1 MYELIVILVVAVILI
16 YIIWKFSRPKSVD
29 YGIEVVAAKDAKKNL
44 NFDTTLEENYEE
56 SQSND
61 QAGPVSR
68 KTIDKLTGEM
78 EQECIERIYKN
89 PKDIN
94 AYIKLSVY
102 YIQRKKWI
110 DAKEVL
116 LEAVKIE
123 PDNDKVQNNLG
134 VIFFHQKTYN
144 NAIRSFEKAIAKN
157 DKVAHRF
164 VNIALAYAA
173 IGENARAAEYFSKAI
188 TLDPEQKQYQELLSE
203 VKSLLV

>member
-1 MYELIVILVVAVILI
+1 MYELIVILIVAIILI
-16 YIIWKFSRPKSVD
+16 VVIWKFSRPKSVD
-29 YGIEVVAAKDAKKNL
+29 YGIEVITAKSAKSSNFIEPAIDEDLSEEATLESSDMAKK
-44 NFDTTLEENYEE
+44 
-56 SQSND
+56 
-61 QAGPVSR
+61 P
-68 KTIDKLTGEM
+68 IDKLTGEM
-78 EQECIERIYKN
+78 EKDCIERIYKN

-116 LEAVKIE
+116 LEAQKIDPE
-123 PDNDKVQNNLG
+123 NDKVQNNLG
-134 VIFFHQKTYN
+134 VVCYQQKTYN
-144 NAIRSFEKAIAKN
+144 NAIRAFEKAIAKN

-173 IGENARAAEYFSKAI
+173 VGENAKAEEYFSRAVS
-188 TLDPEQKQYQELLSE
+188 LDPEQKLYQELLSE

>member
-1 MYELIVILVVAVILI
+1 MYELIVILVVAAILV

-29 YGIEVVAAKDAKKNL
+29 YGIEVITAKESKKNSDY
-44 NFDTTLEENYEE
+44 NPVIEDNENIE
-56 SQSND
+56 SEQKTS
-61 QAGPVSR
+61 VTR

-116 LEAVKIE
+116 LEAIKIE
-123 PDNDKVQNNLG
+123 PENDKVQNNLG
-134 VIFFHQKTYN
+134 VVCYQQKTFN
-144 NAIRSFEKAIAKN
+144 NAIRAFEKAIAKN

-164 VNIALAYAA
+164 VNIALAYSA
-173 IGENARAAEYFSKAI
+173 IGESAKAAEFFSKAVM
-188 TLDPEQKQYQELLSE
+188 LDPEQKLYQELLSE